1 MKRYKEYSS
10 EIEKINNELNRNNNI
25 TEMKK
30 YLLNLIMKRSSHKIQ
45 MLDNKYYNLLNMN
58 KIYIQEEYISEL
70 EKQIQYVDDIFIKS
84 GINLNKNM

>member
-30 YLLNLIMKRSSHKIQ
+30 YLLNLIMKMSSHKIQ